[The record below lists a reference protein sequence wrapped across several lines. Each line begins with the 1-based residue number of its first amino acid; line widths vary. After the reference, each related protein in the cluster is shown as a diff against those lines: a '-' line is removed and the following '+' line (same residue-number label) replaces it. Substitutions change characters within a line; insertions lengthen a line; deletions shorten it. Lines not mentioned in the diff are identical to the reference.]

1 MKNFKV
7 GIQLFGV
14 RDEMVKDMDAALAK
28 IKAIGYDYVELA
40 GYYGKSADEVKA
52 LLDKHGL
59 IAISAHQGPQDFWR
73 GGQAP
78 IDDLKT
84 IGVKYCAI
92 PWYGVAEFKERFD
105 ETMEKFTSLGK
116 VLKENGIQLLYHNH
130 DFEFQKI
137 DGEYII
143 DKIYKSVPAELL
155 QPEFDTCWVNY
166 AGEDPAKFLAKY
178 SDRKIDVVHLKDFV
192 CKGFVKGPVY
202 GLIGE
207 GGNEGDNSGESEFKF
222 KPCGYGVQNFSA
234 ILDSCEKIGAEYLIV
249 EQDQWYDEDPFDC
262 AKKSREYLKDT
273 FNI

>member
-14 RDEMVKDMDAALAK
+14 RDEMVKDMDATLAK

-40 GYYGKSADEVKA
+40 GYHGKSAAEIKA

-137 DGEYII
+137 DGEYIL
-143 DKIYKSVPAELL
+143 DKMYREIPADALKTQL
-155 QPEFDTCWVNY
+155 DTCWVNVGGENPANFVKKY
-166 AGEDPAKFLAKY
+166 AGRAPL
-178 SDRKIDVVHLKDFV
+178 VHIKDFTGS
-192 CKGFVKGPVY
+192 KSEGMY
-202 GLIGE
+202 ELIGDDKTVATAKVE
-207 GGNEGDNSGESEFKF
+207 QFRF
-222 KPCGYGVQNFSA
+222 RPVGYGVQDVPS
-234 ILDSCEKIGAEYLIV
+234 ILKASEEAGAGWVIV
-249 EQDQWYDEDPFDC
+249 EQDQSYETPALEN
-262 AKKSREYLKDT
+262 AKLSRDYLKT
-273 FNI
+273 LGL